1 MIPVG
6 YSDGTY
12 NIVNCKFPLLTLSSD
27 DYAHKHVILGQ
38 LLTNSENEESYT
50 FLLDSFEIVVKKI
63 FDKEVIFNYAKH
75 DCAEYIENAFMRK
88 YENYNLK

>member
-38 LLTNSENEESYT
+38 LLTNSEIFINTNDPEIRQGY
-50 FLLDSFEIVVKKI
+50 LLLRS
-63 FDKEVIFNYAKH
+63 
-75 DCAEYIENAFMRK
+75 
-88 YENYNLK
+88 